1 MFKATRRRLAT
12 AAALA
17 LTVGGLAACGSDS
30 DDGTTSTAA
39 AGGGAGVEKRT
50 IGYVDNLHSGP
61 MQQRWFNYFT
71 AATDKLG
78 WDVRLQD
85 AKGDAALGAKQ
96 GVNLVNQGVDALVIS
111 CFDTAPMRPAI
122 NAAKKKDIPVLSV
135 GCPLPEQEAW
145 DAVYHQDDNALST
158 TLAEYVE
165 SQAPPSGGKIGVL
178 YDDQLLSGRL
188 RNDVFEATMKDSDT
202 EIVGS
207 EAVGLTDIESR
218 ARKASNA
225 FLSANPD
232 LTGIVAIYDIYA
244 PPAVSAIKAAK
255 RTDDVSVY
263 AYYANANNLPPL
275 IDEQSPLQALV
286 DGPVEQVSLVAVDQL
301 LSHFEKGTPLD
312 PKAADA
318 LDVNYDIYTK
328 DDHPELTEDYITPYP
343 VDEYLAPYV
352 EKWQQEYGL

>member
-1 MFKATRRRLAT
+1 MFHATRRRLAT

-17 LTVGGLAACGSDS
+17 LTVAGLAACGSDS
-30 DDGTTSTAA
+30 DDTASTSAA
-39 AGGGAGVEKRT
+39 ADKPGVEKRT

-71 AATDKLG
+71 AATDQLG
-78 WDVRLQD
+78 WEVRLQD

-122 NAAKKKDIPVLSV
+122 NAAKKKDIPILSV

-145 DAVYHQDDNALST
+145 DAVYHQDDNALSKA
-158 TLAEYVE
+158 LAEYVE

-178 YDDQLLSGRL
+178 YDDQLLSGRM
-188 RNDVFEATMKDSDT
+188 RNDVFNETMKDSDT

-207 EAVGLTDIESR
+207 EAIGLTDIESR
-218 ARKASNA
+218 SRKASNA

-275 IDEQSPLQALV
+275 IDPKSPLQALV

-301 LSHFEKGTPLD
+301 LSHFEKGTKLD
-312 PKAADA
+312 PAAADD
-318 LDVNYDIYTK
+318 LEVNYDIYTK
-328 DDHPELTEDYITPYP
+328 EDHPELTDDYITPYP
-343 VDEYLAPYV
+343 VDDYLDAYT
-352 EKWQQEYGL
+352 EKWQQEYGQ